1 MTMYV
6 VIMSCRY
13 EGIQELFKTAYRDRS
28 RAEAAAY
35 DAKVKYIANR
45 IDGIRASLDYC
56 DDPGLIAAIGAE
68 RAAAMKERDIAELAR
83 WERGEYDRDE
93 DGRVESYA
101 WRVIEMQE
109 DA

>member
-1 MTMYV
+1 MYV

-13 EGIQELFKTAYRDRS
+13 EGIQELFRTVYRDRA

-45 IDGIRASLDYC
+45 IEGIKASIGYW
-56 DDPGLIAAIGAE
+56 DDPSAATTFSAE
-68 RAAAMKERDIAELAR
+68 DRAKAKARDIEELAQ
-83 WERGEYDRDE
+83 WERGEYDQDG

-101 WRVIEMQE
+101 WRVVELQE
-109 DA
+109 DE